1 MRMPMKYF
9 LILLNLTVTSCAST
23 SQVTNISQ
31 VTKHDPDT
39 YHLDV
44 TVRLF
49 GSIRIVERNALA
61 AAKNYCVDL
70 GKEVLVY
77 EVSSEKTGRSIY
89 FARITFNCLTG
100 DDPILNK
107 DVYKNKG
114 VYFIA
119 E

>member
-39 YHLDV
+39 HHLDV

-49 GSIRIVERNALA
+49 GSIRIVERNALD

-77 EVSSEKTGRSIY
+77 KVSSEKTGRSIY
-89 FARITFNCLTG
+89 FSRITFNCLTG